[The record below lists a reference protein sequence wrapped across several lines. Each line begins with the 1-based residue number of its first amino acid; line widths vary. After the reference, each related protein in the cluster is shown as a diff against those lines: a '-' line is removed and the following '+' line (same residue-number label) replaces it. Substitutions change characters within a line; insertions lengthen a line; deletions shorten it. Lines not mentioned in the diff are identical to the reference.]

1 MDKNVGSVDL
11 EELKRVR
18 EELNRERG
26 IENDPNMYSNYN
38 PDRNKEDNQND
49 SAVESSSMDSE
60 EKSMENFSNH
70 ENQDNTNASD
80 FNNETVDNFNN
91 SEPINFENF
100 EVNQN
105 QQIESSQ
112 PQEIEN
118 NFENNNS
125 ISEST
130 TTEMNTQNKANEDDE
145 KPAEKDFSVYD
156 NFAAFEVNDGKP
168 VSFNEDN
175 GELIGDEP
183 DLMLKKSDYIDT
195 HDSENQN
202 EQSSE
207 NLSNET
213 ETHGELTEKKPK
225 DYLIEVTP
233 IESEQLSNQN
243 INLDNNIASNNEDK
257 VEYDFSGGE
266 DNDDEVETISDEEF
280 MKLLNGEDIE
290 GLDDEKTDEEKKENI
305 VTQNTDTQANKIE
318 NNGLQS
324 DDKTE
329 GSNED
334 NLDELLKQGKLG
346 ELLIDNQENNNQEVE
361 NTISEDKVES
371 EEVNQNQP
379 QITENDEENKPFTTD
394 KNEENQT
401 EPNTSFFRRRKPD
414 YESTINYREV
424 NQANF
429 EKQNKAYDLNDDEVI
444 EKEDDD
450 FYHEIDSF
458 NFIDVISADEFKD
471 NGNLTYILGK
481 DEENKTIYSNLK
493 DSLNFVIFGNN
504 KEDISAELNSVII
517 SLMLKN
523 SVDDINLIICDTD
536 KSSKFRVYDGSNY
549 MFFNRVANSNREIF
563 DAFSEISIEINSRY
577 DKFAS
582 MSVKNLDDYN
592 LKVDANNKLP
602 YLLVIYNNYSNNEN
616 AEFYDEIN
624 SSLFSMLKLGRLVG
638 VYVILTSNS
647 KIDNPSINYNFP
659 TRLAFKQETE
669 DESVST
675 LGVNNASKIK
685 GESEFIWFSVLE
697 NMCLHLIAPSL
708 SDNEVKNLI
717 QTIENN

>member
-1 MDKNVGSVDL
+1 MRIRLS
-11 EELKRVR
+11 ELLQADSKTS
-18 EELNRERG
+18 
-26 IENDPNMYSNYN
+26 I
-38 PDRNKEDNQND
+38 QND
-49 SAVESSSMDSE
+49 KQSR
-60 EKSMENFSNH
+60 
-70 ENQDNTNASD
+70 NQ
-80 FNNETVDNFNN
+80 TVILAN
-91 SEPINFENF
+91 IGKA
-100 EVNQN
+100 
-105 QQIESSQ
+105 

-125 ISEST
+125 ISDS
-130 TTEMNTQNKANEDDE
+130 TTEMNTQNKAYEDDE

-195 HDSENQN
+195 HNSENQN

-207 NLSNET
+207 NLSN

-243 INLDNNIASNNEDK
+243 INLNNNIASNNEDK

-305 VTQNTDTQANKIE
+305 VTQNSDTQANKIE
-318 NNGLQS
+318 NNEIQS
-324 DDKTE
+324 DNKTE

-346 ELLIDNQENNNQEVE
+346 ELLIDNQENDNQEIE

-371 EEVNQNQP
+371 EEVNQNKP

-429 EKQNKAYDLNDDEVI
+429 SSLGLTAEELFEPCTNLKASAQILSKCYARMSKKGLGEAQALSDALSCYYSGNDVTGYKHGYVHRVTQNSI
-444 EKEDDD
+444 
-450 FYHEIDSF
+450 
-458 NFIDVISADEFKD
+458 
-471 NGNLTYILGK
+471 
-481 DEENKTIYSNLK
+481 NKTAVKVPS
-493 DSLNFVIFGNN
+493 
-504 KEDISAELNSVII
+504 I
-517 SLMLKN
+517 SLLTDSPPLSSQISSSAK
-523 SVDDINLIICDTD
+523 STEKASAQDDPLL
-536 KSSKFRVYDGSNY
+536 R
-549 MFFNRVANSNREIF
+549 
-563 DAFSEISIEINSRY
+563 
-577 DKFAS
+577 AS
-582 MSVKNLDDYN
+582 Q
-592 LKVDANNKLP
+592 A
-602 YLLVIYNNYSNNEN
+602 
-616 AEFYDEIN
+616 
-624 SSLFSMLKLGRLVG
+624 
-638 VYVILTSNS
+638 
-647 KIDNPSINYNFP
+647 
-659 TRLAFKQETE
+659 KQ
-669 DESVST
+669 
-675 LGVNNASKIK
+675 AK
-685 GESEFIWFSVLE
+685 GEQVQDK
-697 NMCLHLIAPSL
+697 LIF
-708 SDNEVKNLI
+708 
-717 QTIENN
+717 

>member
-1 MDKNVGSVDL
+1 MEKEKKIKVDKEKV
-11 EELKRVR
+11 
-18 EELNRERG
+18 LNYTL
-26 IENDPNMYSNYN
+26 IATLTTIISFVIIYSLI
-38 PDRNKEDNQND
+38 
-49 SAVESSSMDSE
+49 
-60 EKSMENFSNH
+60 
-70 ENQDNTNASD
+70 
-80 FNNETVDNFNN
+80 TV
-91 SEPINFENF
+91 I
-100 EVNQN
+100 
-105 QQIESSQ
+105 
-112 PQEIEN
+112 
-118 NFENNNS
+118 
-125 ISEST
+125 
-130 TTEMNTQNKANEDDE
+130 
-145 KPAEKDFSVYD
+145 
-156 NFAAFEVNDGKP
+156 KP
-168 VSFNEDN
+168 VIN
-175 GELIGDEP
+175 GENAVSSTDNSKYLERIEEA
-183 DLMLKKSDYIDT
+183 LVRIQNNYIDIDDVDMDELIDGAISGMADAAGDPYT
-195 HDSENQN
+195 HYVTEEEYNEMLTSGNEKYGGIGLHLTYDIDSDAILVVGVMPNTPAYN
-202 EQSSE
+202 ANIKAGDIISKV
-207 NLSNET
+207 
-213 ETHGELTEKKPK
+213 GDKV
-225 DYLIEVTP
+225 VT
-233 IESEQLSNQN
+233 
-243 INLDNNIASNNEDK
+243 LDNYTECVDDMK
-257 VEYDFSGGE
+257 GE
-266 DNDDEVETISDEEF
+266 AGESVHLTI
-280 MKLLNGEDIE
+280 LRG
-290 GLDDEKTDEEKKENI
+290 
-305 VTQNTDTQANKIE
+305 
-318 NNGLQS
+318 
-324 DDKTE
+324 
-329 GSNED
+329 
-334 NLDELLKQGKLG
+334 
-346 ELLIDNQENNNQEVE
+346 
-361 NTISEDKVES
+361 
-371 EEVNQNQP
+371 
-379 QITENDEENKPFTTD
+379 
-394 KNEENQT
+394 
-401 EPNTSFFRRRKPD
+401 
-414 YESTINYREV
+414 
-424 NQANF
+424 
-429 EKQNKAYDLNDDEVI
+429 DEVI

-697 NMCLHLIAPSL
+697 NKCLHLIAPSL
-708 SDNEVKNLI
+708 SNDEIKNLI

>member
-105 QQIESSQ
+105 QQIEGGQ
-112 PQEIEN
+112 PQKIEN
-118 NFENNNS
+118 NFENNNI
-125 ISEST
+125 ISES

-195 HDSENQN
+195 HNSENQN

-207 NLSNET
+207 NLLNKT

-243 INLDNNIASNNEDK
+243 KNPDENITNNNEDR

-266 DNDDEVETISDEEF
+266 DNDEEVETISDEDF
-280 MKLLNGEDIE
+280 MKLLNGEDVE
-290 GLDDEKTDEEKKENI
+290 GLDDENLEEDKKEKLETENS
-305 VTQNTDTQANKIE
+305 DTQAKIVD
-318 NNGLQS
+318 NNELQS
-324 DDKTE
+324 DSKIE
-329 GSNED
+329 SSNED
-334 NLDELLKQGKLG
+334 NLDEFLKQGKLG
-346 ELLIDNQENNNQEVE
+346 ELLVDNQEKNDNQEIE
-361 NTISEDKVES
+361 NAISEDKVES
-371 EEVNQNQP
+371 EKVNQNQP
-379 QITENDEENKPFTTD
+379 QITENDEENKPFSSE

-401 EPNTSFFRRRKPD
+401 ESNTSFFRRRKPD

-429 EKQNKAYDLNDDEVI
+429 EKQNKTYDLNDDEIV

-458 NFIDVISADEFKD
+458 NFIDAISADEFKD

-481 DEENKTIYSNLK
+481 DDENKTIYSNLK

-504 KEDISAELNSVII
+504 KDDISAELNSILI

-592 LKVDANNKLP
+592 LKVDVNNKLP

-697 NMCLHLIAPSL
+697 NKCLHLIAPSL
-708 SDNEVKNLI
+708 SNDEMKNLI

>member
-49 SAVESSSMDSE
+49 SLVESSSMDSE
-60 EKSMENFSNH
+60 EKSMESFSDQ
-70 ENQDNTNASD
+70 ENQDNTNISN
-80 FNNETVDNFNN
+80 FNNEIVERLNN
-91 SEPINFENF
+91 SEPINFDNF

-105 QQIESSQ
+105 QPIESSQ
-112 PQEIEN
+112 SQEIESSFESN
-118 NFENNNS
+118 NDSVANS
-125 ISEST
+125 T
-130 TTEMNTQNKANEDDE
+130 AEMNTQNKVNEDDE

-175 GELIGDEP
+175 NSELIGDEP
-183 DLMLKKSDYIDT
+183 DLMLKKSDYIDNQNN
-195 HDSENQN
+195 EKQN
-202 EQSSE
+202 EQFGE
-207 NLSNET
+207 DLINTT
-213 ETHGELTEKKPK
+213 EPHIELTEKKPK

-243 INLDNNIASNNEDK
+243 KNLDENITNNNEDK

-266 DNDDEVETISDEEF
+266 NNDEEVETISDEDF
-280 MKLLNGEDIE
+280 MKLLNGEDVE
-290 GLDDEKTDEEKKENI
+290 GLDDENLEEDKKEKLETENS
-305 VTQNTDTQANKIE
+305 DTQAKTVD
-318 NNGLQS
+318 NNELQS
-324 DDKTE
+324 DNKTE
-329 GSNED
+329 SSNED
-334 NLDELLKQGKLG
+334 NLDEFLKQGKLG
-346 ELLIDNQENNNQEVE
+346 ELLVDNQENDNQEVE
-361 NTISEDKVES
+361 NSISKDKVEL
-371 EEVNQNQP
+371 EEVTQYQP
-379 QITENDEENKPFTTD
+379 QTSE

-401 EPNTSFFRRRKPD
+401 ESNTSFFRRRKPD

-429 EKQNKAYDLNDDEVI
+429 EKQNKTYDLNDDEIV

-458 NFIDVISADEFKD
+458 NFIDAISADEFKD

-481 DEENKTIYSNLK
+481 DDENKTIYSNLK

-504 KEDISAELNSVII
+504 KDDISAELNSILI

-536 KSSKFRVYDGSNY
+536 KSSKFRTYDGSNY

-563 DAFSEISIEINSRY
+563 DAFSEVSVEINSRY

-602 YLLVIYNNYSNNEN
+602 YLLVVYNNYSNNEN

-638 VYVILTSNS
+638 VYVILTSDS

-697 NMCLHLIAPSL
+697 NKCLHLIAPSL
-708 SDNEVKNLI
+708 SNDEIKNLI